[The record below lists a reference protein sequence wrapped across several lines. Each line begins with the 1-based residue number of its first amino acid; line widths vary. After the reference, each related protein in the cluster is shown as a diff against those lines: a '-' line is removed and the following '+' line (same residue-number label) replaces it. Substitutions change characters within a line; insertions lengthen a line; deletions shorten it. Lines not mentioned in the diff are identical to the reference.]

1 MIKKKMTNTL
11 LTLEHL
17 SNKDKQ
23 IFMKLVE
30 KLEELEQENEKQF
43 KSLENQDE
51 LIIEKITLRQNR

>member
-1 MIKKKMTNTL
+1 MKTMTYTL

-17 SNKDKQ
+17 CNKDKQ

-43 KSLENQDE
+43 KSFEYQEE
-51 LIIEKITLRQNR
+51 LMIEKITLPQN